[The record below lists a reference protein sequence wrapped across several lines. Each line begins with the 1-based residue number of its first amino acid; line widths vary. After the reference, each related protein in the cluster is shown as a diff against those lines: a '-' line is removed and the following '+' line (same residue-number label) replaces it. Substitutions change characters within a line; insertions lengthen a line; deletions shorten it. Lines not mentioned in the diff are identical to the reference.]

1 MHTLSTLRLILVVSL
16 VFNTAFAPLAKADG
30 ENVTPDQSNV
40 TSSRFHEVLRMLRIG
55 SMDSIQDPGT
65 TSEDREAAQKTL
77 RKGLAEKLAYS
88 AAQHVVDAGQT
99 IIMVGISA
107 GVQAVALELKKE
119 HLEGKPIDPKHLEEL
134 SIAAVKRLLADG
146 GLYSAM
152 ASSGIF
158 GALGQK
164 PLKILQAVLENEG
177 SKKIFANLLESG
189 ISSFLANAGW
199 EAGSELWTQATH
211 LIRDDKDYERAKN
224 LAGVFAGAARGNEND
239 KRILGI
245 LTNNIA
251 QILLFNDDL
260 RMMWLYNSW
269 RLHVATGKFVVQ
281 VSSMV
286 AAGAIG
292 TALFPG
298 AGTLAG
304 MMFGAVGGAI
314 PNLVPDEWKEDIT
327 EGFRTARSTSG
338 KGRLNEDRAQIQAWL
353 EEGQTATA
361 DDFQGILKMQAT
373 MRSKV
378 MNTYFEADY
387 KRRTVTQAL
396 ELEVAT
402 AKQTLTLLKSGS
414 KQIAAIYLS
423 KPQDLEQ
430 SLKETIASD
439 TAKMAQNKADIKKI
453 ELEMREFYSSE
464 IADLAQL
471 MNTASHLESDSIAK
485 ALKVELGNLGLVLKL
500 LNDVVAEGV
509 NLKDRDLSYW
519 IQSSNFR
526 GYREEFLVRVL
537 RLAKL

>member
-1 MHTLSTLRLILVVSL
+1 MHTIPTLRLMLVVSL
-16 VFNTAFAPLAKADG
+16 VFNTAFAPIAKADD
-30 ENVTPDQSNV
+30 ENVIPDQSEV
-40 TSSRFHEVLRMLRIG
+40 TPSRFHEVLRMLRIG

-65 TSEDREAAQKTL
+65 TSEDREAAQKNL
-77 RKGLAEKLAYS
+77 REGLAKKLAYG
-88 AAQHVVDAGQT
+88 AAQHVIDAGQT

-119 HLEGKPIDPKHLEEL
+119 HLEGKPIDPKHLEQL
-134 SIAAVKRLLADG
+134 SIAAVERLLADG

-164 PLKILQAVLENEG
+164 PLKILRAVLENEG

-189 ISSFLANAGW
+189 IASFLANAGW
-199 EAGSELWTQATH
+199 EAGSELWIQATH
-211 LIRDDKDYERAKN
+211 LIRDDKDYERSKN
-224 LAGVFAGAARGNEND
+224 LGGVFAGAAHGNEND
-239 KRILGI
+239 KRILGLLI
-245 LTNNIA
+245 NNIG

-327 EGFRTARSTSG
+327 DGFRTVRSSAG
-338 KGRLNEDRAQIQAWL
+338 KGRLNEDRAQMQAWL
-353 EEGQTATA
+353 KEGQTASS
-361 DDFQGILKMQAT
+361 DDFQAILKMQAS

-378 MNTYFEADY
+378 MNTFFEADY
-387 KRRTVTQAL
+387 RRRTATQAL

-402 AKQTLTLLKSGS
+402 AGQTLTLLKSGS

-423 KPQDLEQ
+423 KPEELER

-439 TAKMAQNKADIKKI
+439 TAKIAQNKADIKKI

-471 MNTASHLESDSIAK
+471 MNTASLTESDNIAK
-485 ALKVELGNLGLVLKL
+485 AVNAELKNLTLILKL
-500 LNDVVAEGV
+500 LGEVVAEGV

-519 IQSSNFR
+519 IQSSNYR
-526 GYREEFLVRVL
+526 GYKEEYLVRVL
-537 RLAKL
+537 KLTKL